1 MSDTVLRALCEHET
15 GLSPEDVGRL
25 EQVAAALPVIAELV
39 QADVFIDCMDWD
51 GVALVVA
58 FVCHVLNK
66 TGKDEQSMVV
76 SLLGTVLILILLA
89 QKIGV
94 LISTLRE
101 IFGI

>member
-1 MSDTVLRALCEHET
+1 
-15 GLSPEDVGRL
+15 
-25 EQVAAALPVIAELV
+25 
-39 QADVFIDCMDWD
+39 
-51 GVALVVA
+51 VA

>member
-1 MSDTVLRALCEHET
+1 
-15 GLSPEDVGRL
+15 
-25 EQVAAALPVIAELV
+25 
-39 QADVFIDCMDWD
+39 
-51 GVALVVA
+51 
-58 FVCHVLNK
+58 
-66 TGKDEQSMVV
+66 V

>member
-1 MSDTVLRALCEHET
+1 VDEF
-15 GLSPEDVGRL
+15 L
-25 EQVAAALPVIAELV
+25 EGKMEIELLLKV
-39 QADVFIDCMDWD
+39 C